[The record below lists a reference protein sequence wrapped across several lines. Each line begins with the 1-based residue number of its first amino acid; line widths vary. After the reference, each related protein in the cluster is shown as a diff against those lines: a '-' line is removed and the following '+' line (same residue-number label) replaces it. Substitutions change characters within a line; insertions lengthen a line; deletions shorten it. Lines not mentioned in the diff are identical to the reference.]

1 MNKNVSKFNLFN
13 HRSQFSSKA
22 MSLLS
27 YKKKNAIRL
36 VLIILMVIL
45 AFSCQQGKE
54 QAPKRIMPGGS
65 PPSKLYVLNIKPKMN
80 WQQRN
85 MLACFQGLVNR
96 KETRIYYVETK
107 QDQFW
112 LEYYKETFDIQNEKV
127 SNMNELL
134 KLFANEID
142 GYITYQPSSPH
153 SLNIATTI
161 GSLENLLPVSPD
173 LEDLMHVV
181 GLKKMDEVKDDGS
194 DRIEIYKNAIQNL
207 LPKCN
212 QNLLAALCVHYP
224 HWPTSSVKN
233 KDYIMAHNIF
243 SFDLSS
249 SERDKSDY
257 NLIREIYSKVNEG
270 TVIMGWHCV
279 RDKEHEAIGLS
290 SEFGHFGMCS
300 LHTPNLTVHS
310 SIQLAE
316 GEKFKQRT
324 IDKEKLVVED
334 KVYIAYMATD
344 GDAAWFMNDHVVKD
358 WADPARGS
366 FKYNWGFLPLA
377 YDLMP
382 GTVKYYIENTQPTDY
397 FVAGPAGATY
407 TYPYL
412 HPDPSKFLKIT
423 DDYMNKC
430 GLTTVHMTNW
440 NDRDWWQEVELP
452 SFYDELQTYLPNS
465 IGFVRGMGES
475 AFEKHEIGNGKPYIF
490 CGEGIHRGD
499 DVYKTMKNFIDA
511 NPNRPLFIYSLV
523 NHSVPMG
530 EIKIAM
536 DKFDEDDVEAVH
548 LDELLLLADKAF
560 KEGKITSDLYPDKTG
575 IKDILSREAKDKW
588 SGFFKNLNKLGNETS
603 GSENEYIKSVMQ
615 TPVGVEPIVSGDHLA
630 FTTIWNSM
638 TLVKLSLESKGIYVN
653 HKPTAV
659 KQFLEEYSN
668 IKDFQVIAELQNL
681 WNEWYQKNPSYSDA
695 QELTSRLLKVATQ
708 IDKTIDQN

>member
-499 DVYKTMKNFIDA
+499 DVYKTMKDFIDA

-659 KQFLEEYSN
+659 KQFLEEYRN

-681 WNEWYQKNPSYSDA
+681 WNEWHQKNPSYSDA